1 MHLGLESC
9 PVSLHDVNALALGAV
24 RVDFSVLWAAVAA
37 ILHSVH
43 AGSAATS
50 NGTQVNFV
58 LDGASA
64 NERLVQEGSAVI
76 GHILQRHKIVH
87 RNGDFHISCDL

>member
-1 MHLGLESC
+1 MHLGLESR
-9 PVSLHDVNALALGAV
+9 PVGLHDVNALALGAV
-24 RVDFSVLWAAVAA
+24 RVDFSVLWVAVAA

-43 AGSAATS
+43 ASSAAAS
-50 NGTQVNFV
+50 NCTQVNFV

-76 GHILQRHKIVH
+76 GHILQRHKIVD
-87 RNGDFHISCDL
+87 RNCDFHISCDL